1 MTGIL
6 HKNKVP
12 VIIACIQWFLTTIFQ
27 VDRLFFVY
35 DSENSLF
42 LLVKALY
49 FILLLIFWIFIFD
62 VYDKIKTH
70 DKKYKRGLFI
80 FCVYFAIIMLLLV
93 ALWPGTWSLDD
104 SLDLI
109 AEQSYDWTAWQHI
122 LTGIYQQVLLQILPF
137 PGGIILLQNAG
148 IALCVAFVIT
158 KLEYSFAIPAI
169 GNRYIDI
176 FIKLLPFLT
185 PPVLMYQFSGYRMG
199 PYVYIE
205 LAMLVAWLC
214 AIKDQQQWSWQYVFL
229 FSALCAV
236 TAVWRT
242 ESLFYIP
249 FICVSMFFTKNELLP
264 KLKKVICIL
273 LILCIYL
280 GINHVQT
287 EKLGNNSYKLVSILN
302 PCVEL
307 IRVADQETDKAILD
321 DLAVTLNMDVIYANP
336 DVSGTWLYSYII
348 KPEHTDKD
356 YHKCLTAFVKLCL
369 KYPQIVIQERTALFI
384 QASGIT
390 GKSVTNR
397 EWTYNFY
404 DSDNE
409 FQPAKLVK
417 EAGWIADQPVFP
429 VMRKRLINLLNMR
442 IGNRVSVLYRI
453 VWNVVI
459 PIIVLLFVWCILLK
473 KKQWWFLIVATAVLV
488 RVPVVFLTEPSGW
501 LMYWLSFYFIGYV
514 VLVYGLLYY
523 RGNYLRKKGM
533 AASSISS

>member
-1 MTGIL
+1 MVTEIL
-6 HKNKVP
+6 HKNRVP
-12 VIIACIQWFLTTIFQ
+12 VFIACVQWFLTTIFQ

-49 FILLLIFWIFIFD
+49 FTLLLISWIFVFN
-62 VYDKIKTH
+62 VYDKIKAH
-70 DKKYKRGLFI
+70 DKKYERGLYF
-80 FCVYFAIIMLLLV
+80 FGVYFAILMLLLV
-93 ALWPGTWSLDD
+93 VLWPGTWALDD
-104 SLDLI
+104 AWDLF

-158 KLEYSFAIPAI
+158 KLEDRFAIPAL
-169 GNRYIDI
+169 GNKYIDT

-214 AIKDQQQWSWQYVFL
+214 AVKDQQEWSWQYTIL

-236 TAVWRT
+236 TAVWRS

-249 FICVSMFFTKNELLP
+249 FICVSMFFTQKEVLP
-264 KLKKVICIL
+264 KLKKAICIL
-273 LILCIYL
+273 LILCVYL

-307 IRVADQETDKAILD
+307 IRAADPETDQAILD
-321 DLAVTLNMDVIYANP
+321 DLAVALNMDVIYENP
-336 DVSGTWLYSYII
+336 DANGASLHWAII
-348 KPEHTDKD
+348 KPEHTDQD
-356 YHKCLTAFVKLCL
+356 YHKCLAAFVKLCL
-369 KYPQIVIQERTALFI
+369 KYPQIVIRERTALFI
-384 QASGIT
+384 KASGIT
-390 GKSVTNR
+390 GNSVTNLQ
-397 EWTYNFY
+397 WTYNFY
-404 DSDNE
+404 DSD
-409 FQPAKLVK
+409 FDDGPARLVR
-417 EAGWIADQPVFP
+417 EAGWITNQPAFP
-429 VMRKRLINLLNMR
+429 TMRKRLISLLNLR
-442 IGNRVSVLYRI
+442 IGNHVSFLYRI

-459 PIIVLLFVWCILLK
+459 PIIALLFAWCILLK
-473 KKQWWFLIVATAVLV
+473 KKQWWFFIVATAVLV
-488 RVPVVFLTEPSGW
+488 RVPVVYLTEPSGW

-523 RGNYLRKKGM
+523 RGNYLRKKG
-533 AASSISS
+533 AVTNE

>member
-1 MTGIL
+1 MTEIL
-6 HKNKVP
+6 HKNKIP
-12 VIIACIQWFLTTIFQ
+12 VFIACIQWFLTTIFQ
-27 VDRLFFVY
+27 VDRLFFDY

-49 FILLLIFWIFIFD
+49 FTFLLICWIFVFA

-70 DKKYKRGLFI
+70 DKMYKRGLFI
-80 FCVYFAIIMLLLV
+80 FSAYFAIIMLLLV

-104 SLDLI
+104 AFDLI

-137 PGGIILLQNAG
+137 PGGIILLQNVG

-158 KLEYSFAIPAI
+158 KLEYSFAIPTF
-169 GNRYIDI
+169 GNKFIDT

-199 PYVYIE
+199 LYVYIE

-214 AIKDQQQWSWQYVFL
+214 TIKEQQEWRWQYIIL
-229 FSALCAV
+229 FSVLCAV

-249 FICVSMFFTKNELLP
+249 FICVSMFFTKKEVLP

-273 LILCIYL
+273 LILCIYF

-307 IRVADQETDKAILD
+307 IRVADPETDKAILD
-321 DLAVTLNMDVIYANP
+321 DLSVTLNMDVIYGNP
-336 DVSGTWLYSYII
+336 NRKGTALYPDIVQ
-348 KPEHTDKD
+348 PEHTDED
-356 YHKCLTAFVKLCL
+356 YHKSLKAFVKLCL
-369 KYPQIVIQERTALFI
+369 KYPQIVIRERTTLFI

-390 GKSVTNR
+390 GESVTNMGR
-397 EWTYNFY
+397 TYNFY
-404 DSDNE
+404 DSDSE
-409 FQPAKLVK
+409 AEASGAIK
-417 EAGWIADQPVFP
+417 EAGWIADQPAFP
-429 VMRKRLINLLNMR
+429 VMRKRLIYLLNMR
-442 IGNRVSVLYRI
+442 IGEHVSVLYRI

-459 PIIVLLFVWCILLK
+459 PIIVLLFAWCILLK
-473 KKQWWFLIVATAVLV
+473 NKQWWSFIVATAVLV

-523 RGNYLRKKGM
+523 RGNYLRRKGDVTNE
-533 AASSISS
+533 

>member
-1 MTGIL
+1 MTEIL

-12 VIIACIQWFLTTIFQ
+12 VFIACIQWFITTVFQ
-27 VDRLFFVY
+27 VDRLFFDY

-49 FILLLIFWIFIFD
+49 FALLLIFWIFVFD

-70 DKKYKRGLFI
+70 DKKYRRGLFI
-80 FCVYFAIIMLLLV
+80 FGVYFAIIMLLLV
-93 ALWPGTWSLDD
+93 ALWPGTWSWDD
-104 SLDLI
+104 AGDLI
-109 AEQSYDWTAWQHI
+109 TEQSYGWTAWQHI

-158 KLEYSFAIPAI
+158 KLEYSFAIPVI
-169 GNRYIDI
+169 GNKYIDT

-205 LAMLVAWLC
+205 LALLAAWLC
-214 AIKDQQQWSWQYVFL
+214 AIKDQQEWSWQYIIL

-249 FICVSMFFTKNELLP
+249 FVCVSMFFTKKEVLP

-273 LILCIYL
+273 LILCIYF

-321 DLAVTLNMDVIYANP
+321 DLAVTLNMDVIYENP
-336 DVSGTWLYSYII
+336 ETTGTALYLDII
-348 KPEHTDKD
+348 KPEHTDED
-356 YHKCLTAFVKLCL
+356 YHKCLKAFVKLCL
-369 KYPQIVIQERTALFI
+369 KYPQTVIWERTALFI
-384 QASGIT
+384 KASGIT
-390 GKSVTNR
+390 GESVTNI
-397 EWTYNFY
+397 ELTYDFY
-404 DSDNE
+404 DSDRE
-409 FQPAKLVK
+409 T
-417 EAGWIADQPVFP
+417 GWIADQPVFP
-429 VMRKRLINLLNMR
+429 VIRKKSINLLNMR
-442 IGNRVSVLYRI
+442 IGERVSVLYRI
-453 VWNVVI
+453 IWNVVI

-473 KKQWWFLIVATAVLV
+473 KKQWWFFIVATAVLV
-488 RVPVVFLTEPSGW
+488 RMPVVYLTEPSGW

-523 RGNYLRKKGM
+523 RGNYLRRKG
-533 AASSISS
+533 AVTNE